1 MRPVIPAYEFR
12 RRAREAMK
20 PVMNVFILVTLIA
33 MLPGLIGNIL
43 TILTDS
49 DPSAALMEL
58 YTEERM
64 TAVLGQDAAASD
76 AAVAEISGG
85 MGKFLQEKWPFM
97 ALNLMIT
104 LLFGPVLGLGF
115 HHACLRVIRR
125 QEISV
130 GTVLER
136 LPLFFKAIGLE
147 VTVALKIF
155 LWMLPGLL
163 LTMAA
168 AVVILLEPTVGA
180 LLLVAAM
187 AVYIVL
193 MVRAMFRYHLAP
205 YIIADEPACGI
216 RAAIRRS
223 AQVMKGRKLE
233 LFGLQLSFVGWRL
246 LLSMGQTLLLGM
258 LGSVLGMALGMF
270 ASVFLQMYM
279 YLAEASFYQ
288 AYAVGPVEAQ
298 MPEAEDLAD

>member
-20 PVMNVFILVTLIA
+20 PVMHVFILVTLIA
-33 MLPGLIGNIL
+33 MLPSLIGNTL

-49 DPSAALMEL
+49 DPSAAVMEL
-58 YTEERM
+58 YTEERAAAM
-64 TAVLGQDAAASD
+64 LGQDTAAAD
-76 AAVAEISGG
+76 AAMAEISGG
-85 MGKFLQEKWPFM
+85 LARFLQEKWPFM
-97 ALNLMIT
+97 ALTSVIT
-104 LLFGPVLGLGF
+104 MLFGPVLGLGF

-147 VTVALKIF
+147 LMVALRVL

-163 LTMAA
+163 LSMAA
-168 AVVILLEPTVGA
+168 VAVIFLEPTVGA

-187 AVYIVL
+187 VVYIVL
-193 MVRAMFRYHLAP
+193 MIRAVFRYHLAP
-205 YIIADEPACGI
+205 YILADEPETGI
-216 RAAIRRS
+216 CAAIRRS
-223 AQVMKGRKLE
+223 AQVMKGRKME
-233 LFGLQLSFVGWRL
+233 LFGLQLSFIGWRL
-246 LLSMGQTLLLGM
+246 LLSLGQTLLMGV

-270 ASVFLQMYM
+270 ASLFLQMYM

-288 AYAVGPVEAQ
+288 AYAVGPVDAQ
-298 MPEAEDLAD
+298 GPETDELAD